1 MAIGQSDTIL
11 ISAPK
16 SNAVAAK
23 LRQQAHA
30 ANLAVIEAG
39 NIYAAVALL
48 VRQETPLRFVA
59 ISADLLEPQ
68 EMHVFKLIRSRWPDW
83 PTYVLPSAQFP
94 NKVKQAL
101 GADAVGILDAT
112 AVETLL
118 APPIPAQAAAP
129 TPTTPPTDATSPTAE
144 IHRFALAD
152 TTGDDPRPL
161 IKDNILTAE
170 EVEALTRGLDLA
182 GESDD
187 R

>member
-1 MAIGQSDTIL
+1 MAIGQSETIL
-11 ISAPK
+11 ISAST

-30 ANLAVIEAG
+30 VDLAVIEAG

-59 ISADLLEPQ
+59 ISADLLEPR
-68 EMHVFKLIRSRWPDW
+68 EMHVFELIGSRWPDW

-101 GADAVGILDAT
+101 SAGAAGVLDAT
-112 AVETLL
+112 SIETLITSPSPPQTGPPP
-118 APPIPAQAAAP
+118 APPQ
-129 TPTTPPTDATSPTAE
+129 PTDTGRATAE
-144 IHRFALAD
+144 VHRFAIAD
-152 TTGDDPRPL
+152 TITAESRPL
-161 IKDNILTAE
+161 SRDDILTAE
-170 EVEALTRGLDLA
+170 ELEALTRGLDIA
-182 GESDD
+182 GDGND